1 MVFQYHIVRA
11 DLYESQRLLFYE
23 LRRYGTIRTM
33 VTNKK
38 PRTSGGQLSEIEA
51 CVLALVSV
59 DGPATPYAIRKV
71 FLDSPSP
78 QWSGS
83 AGTIYPLIERLLRRK
98 LIRSK
103 LCLTGKRRGH
113 QISLTTAGS
122 RALGLW
128 LSVPIPE
135 WVAGVPPDPLRT
147 RIRFLGA
154 IRPNQLTAFLQN
166 AHQRTQAH
174 LRAVEADCEQKRA
187 KDKFQYL
194 MARGALLSMQSRC
207 AFLQEVAEALGVR
220 LKNGLRLAGML
231 ASSGPR

>member
-1 MVFQYHIVRA
+1 MTQSKRPG
-11 DLYESQRLLFYE
+11 SSR
-23 LRRYGTIRTM
+23 
-33 VTNKK
+33 
-38 PRTSGGQLSEIEA
+38 SQLSEIEA

-59 DGPATPYAIRKV
+59 DGPSTPYAIRKV

-83 AGTIYPLIERLLRRK
+83 AGTIYPLIERLLRRR

-113 QISLTTAGS
+113 QISLTAAGS
-122 RALGLW
+122 QALRQW
-128 LSVPIPE
+128 LALPIPE

-147 RIRFLGA
+147 RVRFLCA
-154 IRPNQLTAFLQN
+154 ISANRQKAFLRN

-174 LRAVEADCEQKRA
+174 LRAVEADCELKRA

-207 AFLQEVAEALGVR
+207 AFLQEVAEV
-220 LKNGLRLAGML
+220 LKVCVKDDLRSAEDKQTATRNEGLITR
-231 ASSGPR
+231 SQ